1 MGLTGK
7 LVGQTEIKSDGD
19 VFHEVFRARPH
30 HISNMSPGN
39 VQGVNLHEDL
49 FYEIWRYR
57 PNQISYMS
65 PGNLQGVEIYE
76 GEWGTVG
83 SRMIWSY
90 TFGGEKKVTRD
101 IVDAVDD
108 DKKSIT
114 WKLIYLQAK
123 SAFMAQ
129 GGEKKVTRDIVD
141 AVDDDKKSIT
151 WKLVEGS
158 LLDLYKTMIATVDV
172 DTKGEISVVTW
183 TFEYEKLNEDVEDA
197 NALVDF
203 HLVMTK
209 DIEAYHLHQK

>member
-1 MGLTGK
+1 MGLIGK
-7 LVGQTEIKSDGD
+7 VIGQTEIKSDG
-19 VFHEVFRARPH
+19 H
-30 HISNMSPGN
+30 
-39 VQGVNLHEDL
+39 L
-49 FYEIWRYR
+49 FYESWRYR

-101 IVDAVDD
+101 IVEAVDD
-108 DKKSIT
+108 
-114 WKLIYLQAK
+114 
-123 SAFMAQ
+123 
-129 GGEKKVTRDIVD
+129 E
-141 AVDDDKKSIT
+141 KKSIT

-158 LLDLYKTMIATVDV
+158 LLDLYKTMIITVDV
-172 DTKGEISVVTW
+172 DTKGKSSVVTW

-209 DIEAYHLHQK
+209 DIEAYHLRQK